1 MDRLKRGSAP
11 ISAEAWKEID
21 EAARDVVK
29 NMLAARKVLKVNG
42 PKGWEF
48 NAVNEGR
55 LTNVDTP
62 KDMEVC
68 SGVYSVQPLT
78 EARVSFELSK
88 WELDNIER
96 GAKDP
101 DLDNLE
107 TAVER
112 LALFEEDAI
121 YNGLEKGMIE
131 GLIPAAEH
139 NLSLAG
145 DGNAVLQAIGEA
157 KYALMNAYVE
167 MPYDLIVSREVYDH
181 INVIFE
187 GEHLMKRIRA
197 LTGGEIY
204 RAKRLEGAL
213 LLPHR
218 DDDLE
223 FTVGQDY
230 AIGYEAET
238 TQNVRLFASLSFTL
252 RVLDPKK
259 IVHFTLGEA
268 EEKKTAKKA

>member
-1 MDRLKRGSAP
+1 
-11 ISAEAWKEID
+11 
-21 EAARDVVK
+21 
-29 NMLAARKVLKVNG
+29 
-42 PKGWEF
+42 
-48 NAVNEGR
+48 
-55 LTNVDTP
+55 
-62 KDMEVC
+62 
-68 SGVYSVQPLT
+68 
-78 EARVSFELSK
+78 
-88 WELDNIER
+88 
-96 GAKDP
+96 
-101 DLDNLE
+101 
-107 TAVER
+107 
-112 LALFEEDAI
+112 
-121 YNGLEKGMIE
+121 MIE

>member
-21 EAARDVVK
+21 DTAKDVVV
-29 NMLAARKVLKVNG
+29 NMLAARKVLKVDG
-42 PKGWEF
+42 PKGWDF

-55 LTNVDTP
+55 LANVDEP

-68 SGVYSVQPLT
+68 AGVYSVQPLT
-78 EARVSFELSK
+78 EARISFELSK

-112 LALFEEDAI
+112 LALYEEEAI

-131 GLIPAAEH
+131 GLIPVADHEI
-139 NLSLAG
+139 SFEG
-145 DGNAVLQAIGEA
+145 DGNDILRAVGEGV
-157 KYALMNAYVE
+157 YSLMNAYVSK
-167 MPYDLIVSREVYDH
+167 PYDMIVSRELYDK

-187 GEHLMKRIRA
+187 GASLMKRIKDI
-197 LTGGEIY
+197 TGGEIY
-204 RAKRLEGAL
+204 RAKRIDGGILV
-213 LLPHR
+213 PRR
-218 DDDLE
+218 DEDLE

-238 TQNVRLFASLSFTL
+238 PESVRLFATVSFTL
-252 RVLDPKK
+252 RVLEPKK
-259 IVHFTLGEA
+259 IVHIAQIGGQ
-268 EEKKTAKKA
+268 KKSK

>member
-11 ISAEAWKEID
+11 ITAKAWKEID
-21 EAARDVVK
+21 DTAKDVIT

-42 PKGWEF
+42 PKGWDY
-48 NAVNEGR
+48 NAVDEGR
-55 LTNVDTP
+55 LENVEEC
-62 KDMEVC
+62 KDLEVC
-68 SGVYSVQPLT
+68 DGTYAVQPLT

-96 GAKDP
+96 GAQDP
-101 DLDNLE
+101 DLDALE

-112 LALFEEDAI
+112 LALYEENVI
-121 YNGLEKGMIE
+121 YNGLEKGNIE
-131 GLIPAAEH
+131 GLIPAADH
-139 NLSLAG
+139 KISLSG
-145 DGNAVLQAIGEA
+145 DGNAILQAIGEA

-167 MPYDLIVSREVYDH
+167 MPYDLIVSKEVYDK

-187 GEHLMKRIRA
+187 GEHLMKRIQA

-204 RAKRLEGAL
+204 RAKRLNGAL

-218 DDDLE
+218 DEDLE

-238 TQNVRLFASLSFTL
+238 VETVRLFATVSFTL
-252 RVLDPKK
+252 RVLEPKK
-259 IVHFTLGEA
+259 IVHFTLPA
-268 EEKKTAKKA
+268 SAKKK

>member
-1 MDRLKRGSAP
+1 MDRLKRSSAP
-11 ISAEAWKEID
+11 ITAQAWKEID
-21 EAARDVVK
+21 ETAKDVVT

-42 PKGWEF
+42 PKGWEY

-55 LTNVDTP
+55 LANVDEP
-62 KDMEVC
+62 KEMEVC
-68 SGVYSVQPLT
+68 SGVYAVHPLT

-121 YNGLEKGMIE
+121 YNGLQKGMIE
-131 GLIPAAEH
+131 GLIPAAGHTMVLE
-139 NLSLAG
+139 G
-145 DGNAVLQAIGEA
+145 DGNAILHAIGEA

-167 MPYDLIVSREVYDH
+167 MPYDLIVSKEVYDK

-187 GEHLMKRIRA
+187 GEHLIKRIKM
-197 LTGGEIY
+197 LTGGEVY
-204 RAKRLEGAL
+204 RAKRIEGAL

-218 DDDLE
+218 DEDLE

-238 TQNVRLFASLSFTL
+238 SETVRLFATVSFTL
-252 RVLDPKK
+252 RVLEPKK
-259 IVHFTLGEA
+259 IVHFTLGA
-268 EEKKTAKKA
+268 PAKKK